1 MSHTITLSRP
11 FYSPIQELN
20 YACYKNKNYAFR
32 FDNLWD
38 RYDFLLSNNLV
49 TREQCT
55 PGFMIH
61 CLDLFNSGW
70 CLKHFLNILGEEQIP
85 EHIKIYAMQKDIW
98 GSALGLLQHPS
109 DKVIEAALKSAGQS
123 IEYVKTPTKRQKLLA
138 VQYSTE
144 TPDLI
149 TKIEKPTIQ
158 MQKIHVSKYIDG
170 IDYIKNPS
178 ESVKIAATKAH
189 GTQVLKQKNMQNAS
203 EQVLLTAISYTL
215 STELDCYLKYIPHPN
230 QKIMCA
236 IRHQINMNKER
247 IKQWELE
254 RAQDHNQHSCES
266 ELQSLRRILIA
277 SGHIEQVV
285 QIGNK
290 YYRDE
295 QSQIQ
300 ALKVLHDQTRH
311 QELMMLLGEKTM

>member
-11 FYSPIQELN
+11 LYSPIQELN

-32 FDNLWD
+32 FDNVWD

-55 PGFMIH
+55 PEFMIH

-70 CLKHFLNILGEEQIP
+70 CLKHFLNILGEKQIP

-123 IEYVKTPTKRQKLLA
+123 ITYVKNPTEHQKLLA

-144 TPDLI
+144 TPELI
-149 TKIEKPTIQ
+149 SKIDKPTIQ
-158 MQKIHVSKYIDG
+158 MQKIHVSRYIDG
-170 IDYIKNPS
+170 IDYIKKPS
-178 ESVKIAATKAH
+178 ESVKIAAAKAH
-189 GTQVLKQKNMQNAS
+189 GIWVLKQRNMQNAS
-203 EQVLLTAISYTL
+203 EKVLLTAIKYTYC
-215 STELDCYLKYIPHPN
+215 TELQDVMQYIPHPN
-230 QKIMCA
+230 HKILCA
-236 IRHQINMNKER
+236 IRHQINITKDCYTNTTTNT
-247 IKQWELE
+247 KQK
-254 RAQDHNQHSCES
+254 SCET
-266 ELQSLRRILIA
+266 ELQFLRRALIS
-277 SGHIEQVV
+277 SGHAEQVT

-290 YYRDE
+290 YYRNDRA
-295 QSQIQ
+295 QIEE
-300 ALKVLHDQTRH
+300 LRILHEQTRQ
-311 QELMMLLGEKTM
+311 QELMLLMGEKTM

>member
-32 FDNLWD
+32 FDNVWD

-49 TREQCT
+49 SPEQCT
-55 PGFMIH
+55 PSFMIH

-85 EHIKIYAMQKDIW
+85 EHIKIYAMQKDNW

-109 DKVIEAALKSAGQS
+109 GKVIEAALKSAGQS
-123 IEYVKTPTKRQKLLA
+123 IKYVKNPTEHQKLLA
-138 VQYSTE
+138 IQNSTE

-149 TKIEKPTIQ
+149 TQIDKPTIQ
-158 MQKIHVSKYIDG
+158 MQKIHVSRYIDG

-178 ESVKIAATKAH
+178 ESVKIAAVKAH
-189 GTQVLKQKNMQNAS
+189 GTEVLKQKNMRNAS

-254 RAQDHNQHSCES
+254 RAQDHNQHSCET
-266 ELQSLRRILIA
+266 ELQFLRRTLISFGNA
-277 SGHIEQVV
+277 NQVV
-285 QIGNK
+285 KIGHKFHRN
-290 YYRDE
+290 E
-295 QSQIQ
+295 QAQIQ
-300 ALKVLHDQTRH
+300 ALRTLYEQTRNN
-311 QELMMLLGEKTM
+311 ELMLLMGEKTM